1 MARTKEVKKAGR
13 APGPAAQAPKR
24 KREEPAAKAPA
35 SAGKAKGATAPASKK
50 QQLGGGRKPAG
61 FTDHNAKWLKPKKQ
75 QQPVEEPS
83 SEEEEEDQ
91 EELSVEEFSGEE
103 LSGEEFSEDELG
115 MMDDDFGSDG
125 QSGSEGDQ
133 DGSDEEGSSSEE
145 EEDEEEPPAATNGKR
160 TKAAAAGPA
169 GGKKQQQ
176 QQQELWSDDDE
187 EGEEERGFGGS
198 SDEEISGSS
207 DEEGDGFGSE
217 GEEGEGG
224 SEEEE
229 EEEEELEVERRARAL
244 DRAAARRR
252 AEAEAETR
260 DMAAGEDGMETNIQ
274 DFEVV
279 TLPSGQQ
286 IEAEMLAPFDLAL
299 VQKRIKGI
307 VRTLENFKQL
317 REGGRSRAEYLE
329 QLKRDLATYYGYNQ
343 FMVDA
348 LLAMFSVGEALELIE
363 AQEVPR
369 PVTLRTN
376 TLKTRRRELAGALIN
391 RGVNLDP
398 IGNWSKVGLVVYE
411 SQVPVGATPE
421 YMAGHYML
429 QGASSFLPVMA
440 LAPQEG
446 EQVVDMAAAPG
457 GKTTYVAA
465 LMRNSGMVFANE
477 INKERL
483 KSLTAN
489 LQRMGVTNTVV
500 CNYDGRELPR
510 VLGERSVDRVLL
522 DTPCSGTGVI
532 SKDPSVKSSKN
543 QEEIWK
549 CAHLQKQLL
558 LAAIDL
564 VDAGSATGG
573 YVVYSTCSMMVEE
586 NENVVN
592 YALRKRDVKVV
603 PCGLEFGRP
612 GFIRFRDF
620 RFHPSLA
627 ESRRFYPHAHN
638 LDGFFVCKLKKLS
651 NKKKEV
657 KDEDEEE
664 EGEGA
669 DEAGKGKARSG
680 MKAAA
685 AGKQQ
690 RGGQQAAA
698 GGSSDEEGGS
708 ESEEEAAPA
717 ASPALRGKLHPKKHQ
732 QEAAQQAKQQQAAGK
747 ERGIVKKARQE
758 LMEELAAKKA
768 AAAAAAAQQQ
778 EQGQPKKQQPKQQQQ
793 AAKPGKAAAAAA
805 GGGGKKQQQQ
815 QKQQQKKKVQKKK

>member
-1 MARTKEVKKAGR
+1 
-13 APGPAAQAPKR
+13 
-24 KREEPAAKAPA
+24 
-35 SAGKAKGATAPASKK
+35 
-50 QQLGGGRKPAG
+50 
-61 FTDHNAKWLKPKKQ
+61 
-75 QQPVEEPS
+75 
-83 SEEEEEDQ
+83 
-91 EELSVEEFSGEE
+91 
-103 LSGEEFSEDELG
+103 
-115 MMDDDFGSDG
+115 
-125 QSGSEGDQ
+125 
-133 DGSDEEGSSSEE
+133 
-145 EEDEEEPPAATNGKR
+145 
-160 TKAAAAGPA
+160 
-169 GGKKQQQ
+169 
-176 QQQELWSDDDE
+176 
-187 EGEEERGFGGS
+187 
-198 SDEEISGSS
+198 
-207 DEEGDGFGSE
+207 
-217 GEEGEGG
+217 
-224 SEEEE
+224 
-229 EEEEELEVERRARAL
+229 
-244 DRAAARRR
+244 
-252 AEAEAETR
+252 
-260 DMAAGEDGMETNIQ
+260 MAAGDDDMETNIQ

-286 IEAEMLAPFDLAL
+286 IEAEMLAPPDLAL
-299 VQKRIKGI
+299 VQKRIKDI

-317 REGGRSRAEYLE
+317 REPERSRAEYLE
-329 QLKRDLATYYGYNQ
+329 QLKRDLATYYGYNE

-446 EQVVDMAAAPG
+446 EQVVDVAAAPG
-457 GKTTYVAA
+457 GKTTYLAA

-522 DTPCSGTGVI
+522 DAPCSGTGVI

-564 VDAGSATGG
+564 VDANSPTGG
-573 YVVYSTCSMMVEE
+573 YIVYSTCSMMVEE

-620 RFHPSLA
+620 RFHPSVA

-638 LDGFFVCKLKKLS
+638 LDGFFVCKLKKMS
-651 NKKKEV
+651 NKKKEA
-657 KDEDEEE
+657 KDGEEEEEE
-664 EGEGA
+664 EGAEA
-669 DEAGKGKARSG
+669 AAGKGKG
-680 MKAAA
+680 K
-685 AGKQQ
+685 AGKQAAAVGGQEQ
-690 RGGQQAAA
+690 RGSKQAAV
-698 GGSSDEEGGS
+698 GGSSEEEGGS

-717 ASPALRGKLHPKKHQ
+717 APLAARGKQHPAKHQ
-732 QEAAQQAKQQQAAGK
+732 QQAAQQAKQQQAAGK
-747 ERGIVKKARQE
+747 PATPGSARKERGIVKKAREE
-758 LMEELAAKKA
+758 LMAELAAKKA
-768 AAAAAAAQQQ
+768 AAAAQQQ
-778 EQGQPKKQQPKQQQQ
+778 QQQPKKQQQGQQG
-793 AAKPGKAAAAAA
+793 AKPAKAAAA
-805 GGGGKKQQQQ
+805 GGGKKPQQQPKQQ
-815 QKQQQKKKVQKKK
+815 KKVQKKK

>member
-13 APGPAAQAPKR
+13 APAPVAQAPKR
-24 KREEPAAKAPA
+24 KREEPSAHTPA
-35 SAGKAKGATAPASKK
+35 SAGKAKAKASAPASKK

-61 FTDHNAKWLKPKKQ
+61 FSDHNAKWLKPKKQ
-75 QQPVEEPS
+75 QQPAEEPS
-83 SEEEEEDQ
+83 SEDEEEVDE
-91 EELSVEEFSGEE
+91 EE
-103 LSGEEFSEDELG
+103 LSGEEFSGEEFSDDELG
-115 MMDDDFGSDG
+115 VMGDDFGSEED
-125 QSGSEGDQ
+125 EGDGS
-133 DGSDEEGSSSEE
+133 GSDEEDGSEGEE
-145 EEDEEEPPAATNGKR
+145 EEAAAAANGKR
-160 TKAAAAGPA
+160 AKAAAAGPA

-176 QQQELWSDDDE
+176 QELWSDDDGADE
-187 EGEEERGFGGS
+187 EDGGFGGS
-198 SDEEISGSS
+198 FDEEMGGST
-207 DEEGDGFGSE
+207 DEEGDEFGSE

-224 SEEEE
+224 SSEGEGEGE
-229 EEEEELEVERRARAL
+229 GEEELEVERRARAL

-252 AEAEAETR
+252 AEAEAEAR
-260 DMAAGEDGMETNIQ
+260 HMAAGDDDMETNIQ

-286 IEAEMLAPFDLAL
+286 IEAEMLAPPDLAL
-299 VQKRIKGI
+299 VQKRIKDI

-317 REGGRSRAEYLE
+317 REPERSRAEYLE
-329 QLKRDLATYYGYNQ
+329 QLKRDLATYYGYNE

-446 EQVVDMAAAPG
+446 EQVVDVAAAPG
-457 GKTTYVAA
+457 GKTTYLAA

-522 DTPCSGTGVI
+522 DAPCSGTGVI

-564 VDAGSATGG
+564 VDANSPTGG
-573 YVVYSTCSMMVEE
+573 YIVYSTCSMMVEE

-620 RFHPSLA
+620 RFHPSVA

-638 LDGFFVCKLKKLS
+638 LDGFFVCKLKKMS
-651 NKKKEV
+651 NKKKEA
-657 KDEDEEE
+657 KDGEEEEEE
-664 EGEGA
+664 EGAEA
-669 DEAGKGKARSG
+669 AAGKGKG
-680 MKAAA
+680 K
-685 AGKQQ
+685 AGKQAAAVGGQEQ
-690 RGGQQAAA
+690 RGSKQAAV
-698 GGSSDEEGGS
+698 GGSSEEEGGS

-717 ASPALRGKLHPKKHQ
+717 APLAARGKQHPAKHQ
-732 QEAAQQAKQQQAAGK
+732 QQAAQQAKQQQAAGK
-747 ERGIVKKARQE
+747 PATPGSARKERGIVKKAREE
-758 LMEELAAKKA
+758 LMAELAAKKA
-768 AAAAAAAQQQ
+768 AAAAQQQ
-778 EQGQPKKQQPKQQQQ
+778 QQQPKKQQQGQQG
-793 AAKPGKAAAAAA
+793 AKPAKAAAA
-805 GGGGKKQQQQ
+805 GGGKKPQQQPKQQ
-815 QKQQQKKKVQKKK
+815 KKVQKKK